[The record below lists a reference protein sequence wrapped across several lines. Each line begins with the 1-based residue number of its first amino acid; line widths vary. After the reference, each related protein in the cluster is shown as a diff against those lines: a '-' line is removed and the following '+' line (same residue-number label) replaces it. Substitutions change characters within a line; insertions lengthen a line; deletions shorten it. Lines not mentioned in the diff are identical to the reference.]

1 MNNDK
6 NIFGYIGS
14 GISWILTGLQTNAI
28 FEYINL
34 CLSIL
39 ISVITLSITIYN
51 VVKKAKENKKIE
63 KEDLE
68 QIKKDVENIQDVFKE
83 GGKDNGN
90 K

>member
-14 GISWILTGLQTNAI
+14 GISWILTGLQTNQI

-39 ISVITLSITIYN
+39 ISVITLSITIYS

>member
-14 GISWILTGLQTNAI
+14 GISWILTGLQTNEI

-34 CLSIL
+34 FLSIL